1 MIHLSERFNEIS
13 SGPELS
19 ASIGELVKL
28 VELVCLE
35 SRRGHLNEDLLFSH
49 WSLFSQVFTKVL
61 YHYSLTKFLSH

>member
-49 WSLFSQVFTKVL
+49 
-61 YHYSLTKFLSH
+61 